1 MSTSKLLGG
10 LDAYGFARLNGS
22 DLALESYVD
31 SAIAAL
37 SFDNVVESAE
47 TSIAD
52 YVTANGTGIA
62 EGTLLILNNAASGAR
77 QWVRRD
83 YATSNVG
90 TTDDFINIDGGS
102 FTAADLTNEYAG
114 SDGIFIDDTNGFIGI
129 NDGTITQAKLHADL
143 VSAISEAAGAK
154 GNITG
159 DGVSTSLAFTHNAG
173 TKDVVFTVRDVDTDE
188 FVAVTTVATDVN
200 TLTFT
205 FASAPANGKQYA
217 VTVKRVS

>member
-114 SDGIFIDDTNGFIGI
+114 SDGIFIDDTNGFI
-129 NDGTITQAKLHADL
+129 
-143 VSAISEAAGAK
+143 EAAGAK